1 MALSSGNNCK
11 YEFLI
16 GGDVLPEKELLEK
29 AATIKRFEIF
39 LITQWVEKANW
50 HIAKDQYK
58 FFKDQINVV
67 NNDTD
72 DGVKI

>member
-29 AATIKRFEIF
+29 AATIKRFEYLSLHSELKKQTGTLQKINISF
-39 LITQWVEKANW
+39 L
-50 HIAKDQYK
+50 
-58 FFKDQINVV
+58 
-67 NNDTD
+67 
-72 DGVKI
+72 KIR